1 MPILSLSKLEDDQ
14 IHLLCATGFA
24 LCPDA
29 HLHRNV
35 EMLKCVCTHVPLRLY
50 PLNDKVGKRRKKY
63 ILTLL

>member
-14 IHLLCATGFA
+14 IHLLCVTGFA

-29 HLHRNV
+29 RLHQNV
-35 EMLKCVCTHVPLRLY
+35 EMCLHVPLRLY